1 MIVNIIKKR
10 ISLEQK
16 HSFDTYRESIIKSDS
31 FDAAEIKRRI
41 DLAPCDDRI
50 VCRCESVTEGEVK
63 DALTRNIDIRTR
75 KAVKMRT
82 RAGMGF
88 CQGKF
93 CGPRVDEVIKRIKR

>member
-1 MIVNIIKKR
+1 LATK
-10 ISLEQK
+10 E
-16 HSFDTYRESIIKSDS
+16 
-31 FDAAEIKRRI
+31 EIR
-41 DLAPCDDRI
+41 
-50 VCRCESVTEGEVK
+50 

-93 CGPRVDEVIKRIKR
+93 CGPRVDEIIEKIKG

>member
-1 MIVNIIKKR
+1 MATK
-10 ISLEQK
+10 E
-16 HSFDTYRESIIKSDS
+16 
-31 FDAAEIKRRI
+31 EIR
-41 DLAPCDDRI
+41 
-50 VCRCESVTEGEVK
+50 

-93 CGPRVDEVIKRIKR
+93 CGPRVDELIEKIKG